1 MKQRNSFTSVIASL
15 IRPAGIEIR
24 LIQKKYIYEAKNR
37 NEGVFASVW
46 FKYSEQ

>member
-24 LIQKKYIYEAKNR
+24 LIQKKIYEAKNR